1 MPATMKKAPRTGTA
15 GGSLSSRRALAKA
28 GMTVSLGLLLV
39 TAFTGTRRRTLSR
52 AVHLWSGA
60 ALAGFSLWH
69 HALYPAKAKR
79 KDPS

>member
-1 MPATMKKAPRTGTA
+1 MPASKKQPARTKAA
-15 GGSLSSRRALAKA
+15 GSDIASRRALAKA

-39 TAFTGTRRRTLSR
+39 TALTGTRRRTLSR

-69 HALYPAKAKR
+69 HCLYPGRAKR
-79 KDPS
+79 EKKA